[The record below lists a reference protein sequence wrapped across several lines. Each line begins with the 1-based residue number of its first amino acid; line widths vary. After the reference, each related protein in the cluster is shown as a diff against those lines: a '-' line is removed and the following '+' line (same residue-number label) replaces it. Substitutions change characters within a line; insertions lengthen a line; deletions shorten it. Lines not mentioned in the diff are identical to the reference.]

1 MTTAKNEL
9 FIGSSMRI
17 VTFSG
22 AMDFCCGS
30 LLGGDEVGGTVPA
43 GQVANEQIFS

>member
-1 MTTAKNEL
+1 
-9 FIGSSMRI
+9 MRI
-17 VTFSG
+17 VTFSV